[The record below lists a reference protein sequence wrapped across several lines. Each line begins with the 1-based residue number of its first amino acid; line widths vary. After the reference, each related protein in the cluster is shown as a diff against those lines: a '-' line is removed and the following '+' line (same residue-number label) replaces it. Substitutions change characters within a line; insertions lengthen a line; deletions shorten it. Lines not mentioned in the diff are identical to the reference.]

1 MSLVAT
7 GAGHEC
13 EDWRYILCETP
24 RRLSAANRYRC
35 EGCGQVV
42 NTVAGPVPRA
52 AQEEPDIPVLPHVQL
67 PMRVLSLRTIVV
79 VAALS
84 VITLV
89 VLLGTWVWV
98 GVTND
103 QYSQLD
109 RRLDSVSS
117 LGDINSLLNNV
128 EHASPD
134 QPMPDGNLVRTAR
147 IGDVTVSVPSNIVL
161 PKLPNGYANTTINGV
176 QYRVRTFP
184 AGPASIAL
192 AAPLAEAQHRINEL
206 HLRVLLICA
215 SVIGGTVVVGWVI
228 SLIMVNPFLLLAQ
241 QARAINAQSS
251 PDEVQVR
258 GVREAVE
265 IAEAVEGMLAR
276 IGKEQQ
282 RTKAALDSARDFAAV
297 ASHELRTPLT
307 AMRTNLEV
315 LSTLDLPREQRQEV
329 IGDVIRTQSRIEA
342 TLTALERLAQ
352 GELTTVDDFVP
363 FDITELL
370 DRAAHDALRI
380 YPEVEVSLVPS
391 PTVLMVGLPTGLRLV
406 IDNAIANAVK
416 HGNAG
421 KIQLTVSSSSEGVE
435 IAIDDDGTGVPESER
450 ATVFER
456 FARGSTASRSGSG
469 LGLALVAQQ
478 AELHGGTAALQ
489 TSPLG
494 GTRLL
499 LNLAG
504 DGRGP
509 A

>member
-1 MSLVAT
+1 
-7 GAGHEC
+7 
-13 EDWRYILCETP
+13 
-24 RRLSAANRYRC
+24 
-35 EGCGQVV
+35 
-42 NTVAGPVPRA
+42 
-52 AQEEPDIPVLPHVQL
+52 
-67 PMRVLSLRTIVV
+67 MRVLSLRVIVI
-79 VAALS
+79 VAQLAVS
-84 VITLV
+84 GLV
-89 VLLGTWVWV
+89 VILGVWVWI

-117 LGDINSLLNNV
+117 LGDINTLLN
-128 EHASPD
+128 SPQQTNSD
-134 QPMPDGNLVRTAR
+134 RPTPDGNLVRTAR
-147 IGDVTVSVPSNIVL
+147 IGGVTVSVPSNIVV
-161 PKLPNGYANTTINGV
+161 PKLEDGYANTTINGV
-176 QYRVRTFP
+176 QYRVRTFS

-206 HLRVLLICA
+206 HLRVLLICGG
-215 SVIGGTVVVGWVI
+215 VITGTFLVGWVI

-241 QARAINAQSS
+241 QARAINAQSN

-265 IAEAVEGMLAR
+265 IAEAVEGMLDR

-282 RTKAALDSARDFAAV
+282 RTRAALESARDFAAV

-315 LSTLDLPREQRQEV
+315 LSTLELGPEQRHEV

-352 GELTTVDDFVP
+352 GQLTTVDDFVP

-380 YPEVEVSLVPS
+380 YPGVTVSLVPS

-416 HGNAG
+416 HGGAT
-421 KIQLTVSSSSEGVE
+421 KIQLNVTSSSEGVA
-435 IAIDDDGTGVPESER
+435 IAIDDNGTGVPEEER
-450 ATVFER
+450 TAVFAR
-456 FARGSTASRSGSG
+456 FSRGSTASRSGSG

-478 AELHGGTAALQ
+478 AELHGGSAALHV
-489 TSPLG
+489 SSLG

-499 LNLAG
+499 LRLAG

-509 A
+509 S

>member
-1 MSLVAT
+1 MAT
-7 GAGHEC
+7 
-13 EDWRYILCETP
+13 DRP
-24 RRLSAANRYRC
+24 LSHHLR
-35 EGCGQVV
+35 
-42 NTVAGPVPRA
+42 
-52 AQEEPDIPVLPHVQL
+52 L
-67 PMRVLSLRTIVV
+67 PMKVLSLRTILVV
-79 VAALS
+79 SALS

-89 VLLGTWVWV
+89 VLLGAWVWI

-117 LGDINSLLNNV
+117 LGDINTLINNGQLPN
-128 EHASPD
+128 ADRPT
-134 QPMPDGNLVRTAR
+134 PDGNLVRTAR
-147 IGDVTVSVPSNIVL
+147 VGGVTVSVPGNIVL
-161 PKLPNGYANTTINGV
+161 PQLPNGYANTTIGGV
-176 QYRVRTFP
+176 QYRVRTFS

-206 HLRVLLICA
+206 HLRVLLICG
-215 SVIGGTVVVGWVI
+215 SVIGGTILVGWVI

-276 IGKEQQ
+276 IGNEQQ
-282 RTKAALDSARDFAAV
+282 RTRAALESARDFAAV

-315 LSTLDLPREQRQEV
+315 LSTLEIPREQRQEV

-352 GELTTVDDFVP
+352 GQLTTVDDFVP

-370 DRAAHDALRI
+370 DRAAHDALRV
-380 YPEVEVSLVPS
+380 YPDVQVSLVPS

-416 HGNAG
+416 HGGATE
-421 KIQLTVSSSSEGVE
+421 IRLYVTSSGEGVE
-435 IAIDDDGTGVPESER
+435 IAIDDNGTGVPEAER
-450 ATVFER
+450 TEVFER
-456 FARGSTASRSGSG
+456 FSRGSTASRSGSG

-478 AELHGGTAALQ
+478 AELHGGTASLHS
-489 TSPLG
+489 SPLG

-499 LNLAG
+499 LRLAG

>member
-1 MSLVAT
+1 MKPKV
-7 GAGHEC
+7 
-13 EDWRYILCETP
+13 
-24 RRLSAANRYRC
+24 RLLRMA
-35 EGCGQVV
+35 
-42 NTVAGPVPRA
+42 
-52 AQEEPDIPVLPHVQL
+52 HM
-67 PMRVLSLRTIVV
+67 PMRVLSLRTIVIV
-79 VAALS
+79 SQLS
-84 VITLV
+84 VIALVLTL
-89 VLLGTWVWV
+89 GAWVWI

-117 LGDINSLLNNV
+117 LGDINSLLNSAQLTN
-128 EHASPD
+128 PD
-134 QPMPDGNLVRTAR
+134 RPTTDGDLVRTAR
-147 IGDVTVSVPSNIVL
+147 IGGVTVSVPSNVVV
-161 PKLPNGYANTTINGV
+161 PKLANGYANTTINGV
-176 QYRVRTFP
+176 QYRVRTFS

-206 HLRVLLICA
+206 HLRVLLICGG
-215 SVIGGTVVVGWVI
+215 VIGGTFLVGWVI

-241 QARAINAQSS
+241 QARAISAQSS

-265 IAEAVEGMLAR
+265 IAEAVEGMLDR
-276 IGKEQQ
+276 IGNEQQ
-282 RTKAALDSARDFAAV
+282 RTRAALESARDFAAV

-315 LSTLDLPREQRQEV
+315 LSTLELAPEQRQEV

-370 DRAAHDALRI
+370 DRSAHDALRT
-380 YPEVEVSLVPS
+380 YPGVEVSLVPS

-416 HGNAG
+416 HGGASEIRLN
-421 KIQLTVSSSSEGVE
+421 VNSSGEGVE
-435 IAIDDDGTGVPESER
+435 IAIDDNGTGVPEDER
-450 ATVFER
+450 NAVFER
-456 FARGSTASRSGSG
+456 FSRGSTASRSGSG

-478 AELHGGTAALQ
+478 AELHGGAASLHA
-489 TSPLG
+489 SPLG

-499 LNLAG
+499 VRLVG

>member
-1 MSLVAT
+1 MLI
-7 GAGHEC
+7 
-13 EDWRYILCETP
+13 R
-24 RRLSAANRYRC
+24 
-35 EGCGQVV
+35 
-42 NTVAGPVPRA
+42 
-52 AQEEPDIPVLPHVQL
+52 L
-67 PMRVLSLRTIVV
+67 PMRVLSLRVIVI
-79 VAALS
+79 VAQLAVIAL
-84 VITLV
+84 
-89 VLLGTWVWV
+89 VLMLGVWVWV

-117 LGDINSLLNNV
+117 LGDINSLLN
-128 EHASPD
+128 SPQQTNSD
-134 QPMPDGNLVRTAR
+134 RPTPDGNVVRTAR
-147 IGDVTVSVPSNIVL
+147 IGGVTVSVPSNIVV
-161 PKLPNGYANTTINGV
+161 PKLENGYANTTINGV
-176 QYRVRTFP
+176 QYRVRTFS

-206 HLRVLLICA
+206 HLRVLLICGG
-215 SVIGGTVVVGWVI
+215 VITGTFLVGWVI

-265 IAEAVEGMLAR
+265 IAEAVEGMLDR

-282 RTKAALDSARDFAAV
+282 RTRAALESARDFAAV

-315 LSTLDLPREQRQEV
+315 LSTLELGPEQRHEV

-380 YPEVEVSLVPS
+380 YPGVTVSLVPS

-416 HGNAG
+416 HGG
-421 KIQLTVSSSSEGVE
+421 STKIQLNVSSSSEGVE
-435 IAIDDDGTGVPESER
+435 IAVDDNGTGVPEEER
-450 ATVFER
+450 TAVFAR
-456 FARGSTASRSGSG
+456 FSRGSTASRSGSG

-478 AELHGGTAALQ
+478 AELHGGSASLHA
-489 TSPLG
+489 SPLG

-499 LNLAG
+499 LKLAG

-509 A
+509 S

>member
-1 MSLVAT
+1 VEPE
-7 GAGHEC
+7 AGLLR
-13 EDWRYILCETP
+13 WAR
-24 RRLSAANRYRC
+24 
-35 EGCGQVV
+35 
-42 NTVAGPVPRA
+42 
-52 AQEEPDIPVLPHVQL
+52 L
-67 PMRVLSLRTIVV
+67 PMRVLSLRTIVI
-79 VAALS
+79 VAQLA
-84 VITLV
+84 VIATFV
-89 VLLGTWVWV
+89 FLGAWVWI
-98 GVTND
+98 GVTNNE
-103 QYSQLD
+103 YSQLD

-117 LGDINSLLNNV
+117 LGDINTLLDS
-128 EHASPD
+128 AQQTDPD
-134 QPMPDGNLVRTAR
+134 RPTPDGNLVRTAR
-147 IGDVTVSVPSNIVL
+147 IGGVTVSVPGNIVV
-161 PKLPNGYANTTINGV
+161 PKLANGYANTTINGV
-176 QYRVRTFP
+176 QYRVRTFS

-192 AAPLAEAQHRINEL
+192 AAPLAEAQHRINEQ
-206 HLRVLLICA
+206 HLRVLLICGGG
-215 SVIGGTVVVGWVI
+215 IGGTFLVGWVI

-276 IGKEQQ
+276 IGNEQQ
-282 RTKAALDSARDFAAV
+282 RTRAALESARDFAAV

-315 LSTLDLPREQRQEV
+315 LSTLQLAPEQRQEV

-370 DRAAHDALRI
+370 DRAAHDALRG
-380 YPEVEVSLVPS
+380 YPGVEVSLAPS

-406 IDNAIANAVK
+406 IDNAVANAVK
-416 HGNAG
+416 HGGATE
-421 KIQLTVSSSSEGVE
+421 IQLNVSSSSAGVE
-435 IAIDDDGTGVPESER
+435 IAIDDNGTGVPEEER
-450 ATVFER
+450 AAVFER
-456 FARGSTASRSGSG
+456 FSRGSTASRSGSG

-478 AELHGGTAALQ
+478 AELHGGTASLHA
-489 TSPLG
+489 SPLG

-499 LNLAG
+499 LRLAG

>member
-1 MSLVAT
+1 
-7 GAGHEC
+7 
-13 EDWRYILCETP
+13 
-24 RRLSAANRYRC
+24 
-35 EGCGQVV
+35 
-42 NTVAGPVPRA
+42 
-52 AQEEPDIPVLPHVQL
+52 
-67 PMRVLSLRTIVV
+67 MRVLSLRTIVIV
-79 VAALS
+79 GALS
-84 VITLV
+84 VIALV
-89 VLLGTWVWV
+89 LALGAWVWI

-109 RRLDSVSS
+109 RRLDSVTS
-117 LGDINSLLNNV
+117 LGDINSLINTAQLAN
-128 EHASPD
+128 AD
-134 QPMPDGNLVRTAR
+134 RPMPDGNLVRTAR
-147 IGDVTVSVPSNIVL
+147 IGDVTVSVPGNIVL

-176 QYRVRTFP
+176 QYRVRTFS

-206 HLRVLLICA
+206 HMRVLLICA

-276 IGKEQQ
+276 IGNEQQ
-282 RTKAALDSARDFAAV
+282 RTRAALESARDFAAV

-315 LSTLDLPREQRQEV
+315 LTTLELGPDQRHEV

-352 GELTTVDDFVP
+352 GDLTTVDDFVP

-380 YPEVEVSLVPS
+380 YPGVRVSLVPS
-391 PTVLMVGLPTGLRLV
+391 PTVLMIGLPTGLRLV

-416 HGNAG
+416 HGSATE
-421 KIQLTVSSSSEGVE
+421 IQLRVASSGEGVE
-435 IAIDDDGTGVPESER
+435 IAVDDNGTGVPEAER
-450 ATVFER
+450 TAVFAR
-456 FARGSTASRSGSG
+456 FSRGSTASRSGSG

-478 AELHGGTAALQ
+478 AELHGGTASLH

-499 LNLAG
+499 LRLAG

>member
-1 MSLVAT
+1 
-7 GAGHEC
+7 
-13 EDWRYILCETP
+13 
-24 RRLSAANRYRC
+24 
-35 EGCGQVV
+35 
-42 NTVAGPVPRA
+42 
-52 AQEEPDIPVLPHVQL
+52 
-67 PMRVLSLRTIVV
+67 MRVLSLRTIVI
-79 VAALS
+79 VAQLG
-84 VITLV
+84 VIALV
-89 VLLGTWVWV
+89 VTLGVWVWV

-117 LGDINSLLNNV
+117 LGDINTLLN
-128 EHASPD
+128 SPQQNIPD
-134 QPMPDGNLVRTAR
+134 RPTPDGNLVRTAR
-147 IGDVTVSVPSNIVL
+147 IAGVTVSLPSNIVL
-161 PKLPNGYANTTINGV
+161 PKLANGYANTTINGV
-176 QYRVRTFP
+176 QYRVRTFE

-215 SVIGGTVVVGWVI
+215 GVIGGTFLVGWVI
-228 SLIMVNPFLLLAQ
+228 SLIMVNPFVLLAR

-265 IAEAVEGMLAR
+265 IAEAVEQMLDR
-276 IGKEQQ
+276 IGNEQQ
-282 RTKAALDSARDFAAV
+282 RTRAALESARDFAAV

-315 LSTLDLPREQRQEV
+315 LSTLELAAEQREEV

-352 GELTTVDDFVP
+352 GELTTIDDFVP

-380 YPEVEVSLVPS
+380 YPDVEVSLVPS

-416 HGNAG
+416 HGGAS
-421 KIQLTVSSSSEGVE
+421 KIQLNVSSSSEGVE
-435 IAIDDDGTGVPESER
+435 IAIDDDGTGVPEEER
-450 ATVFER
+450 TAVFER
-456 FARGSTASRSGSG
+456 FSRGSTASRSGSG

-478 AELHGGTAALQ
+478 AELHGGNASLHA
-489 TSPLG
+489 SPLG
-494 GTRLL
+494 GSRLL
-499 LNLAG
+499 LKLAG